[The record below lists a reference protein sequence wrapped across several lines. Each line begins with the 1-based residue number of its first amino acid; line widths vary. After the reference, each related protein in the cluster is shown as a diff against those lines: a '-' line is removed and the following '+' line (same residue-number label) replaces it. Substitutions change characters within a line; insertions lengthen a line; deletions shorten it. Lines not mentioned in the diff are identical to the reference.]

1 MKKFELEIMALVKR
15 KVVVEISEEDY
26 NNYCDDDLNPMENAK
41 AMYEDDKYYYF
52 ENVEEIPETDWTIH
66 EEVLSVEELPRKGEE
81 EIG

>member
-26 NNYCDDDLNPMENAK
+26 KIYCDDDLTPMENAK

-52 ENVEEIPETDWTIH
+52 ENVEEIPNTEYNIH
-66 EEVLSVEELPRKGEE
+66 EEVLAVEELPKEQ
-81 EIG
+81 